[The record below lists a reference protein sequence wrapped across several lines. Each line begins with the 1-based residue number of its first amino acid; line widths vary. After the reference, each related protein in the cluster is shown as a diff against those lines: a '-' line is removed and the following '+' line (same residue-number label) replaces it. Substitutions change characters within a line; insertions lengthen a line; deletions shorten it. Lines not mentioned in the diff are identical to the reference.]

1 MPEKMLEYHFMNAKH
16 LNSSNLE
23 KIINN
28 LFLKNETLPMALK
41 GHISKFTFEESLAFL
56 LHNLNSL
63 KYATRC
69 NFETGAW
76 ATLQ

>member
-41 GHISKFTFEESLAFL
+41 GHIS
-56 LHNLNSL
+56 N
-63 KYATRC
+63 
-69 NFETGAW
+69 
-76 ATLQ
+76 